1 MAKYET
7 IARLGWPLLI
17 TLSVIPILMWVLMMP
32 LDERFGNVY
41 TTLGSLG
48 KVVGIAAVVSY
59 SFNLILTTRLGFLES
74 LFGGLN
80 KMFIAHHVIGGLALC
95 FALAHSL
102 FLTLRLTTVSFK
114 DAALLG
120 IPGTTNLAT
129 TFGVIGLWGLVILMI
144 LTFYVRLPY
153 AIWLLT
159 HKFLGLVFLFIA
171 LHIILISSDTSHN
184 LALKL
189 YLLALIGVAMVSFV
203 YRTLLPRFFSRRYKY
218 RIDSVRAAA
227 PGVIRITMSP
237 LAKRLDFTSG
247 QFIFISFRTPGFSR
261 EWHPFSISSNS
272 QSDGLSITVKNL
284 GQYTSTLT
292 KIASGLL
299 GQEVMLEGAYGKF
312 YFRNFHSKRQVWVAG
327 GIGVTPFLSMI
338 PDITPDC
345 KVDLYYSVKTEAE
358 VIDLAILLEW
368 AEASQG
374 AFRVIFFVTDRDGF
388 LTAERIKQISGGL
401 DNTEL
406 LLCGPPPMMRA
417 LKGQLKVL
425 GIENKLIHSEEFALT

>member
-1 MAKYET
+1 MTKYET
-7 IARLGWPLLI
+7 ISRLGWPLLI
-17 TLSVIPILMWVLMMP
+17 ILSAIPIGMWVFMIP
-32 LDERFGNVY
+32 LDVRFGTVY
-41 TTLGSLG
+41 SALGSLG
-48 KVVGIAAVVSY
+48 KLVGIAAVVCY

-114 DAALLG
+114 DAALLN
-120 IPGTTNLAT
+120 IPGTTDLST
-129 TFGVIGLWGLVILMI
+129 TFGVIGLWGLIVLMV
-144 LTFYVRLPY
+144 LTLYIRLPY
-153 AIWLLT
+153 ATWLAT

-171 LHIILISSDTSHN
+171 LHVILVSSDTSN
-184 LALKL
+184 NIALKV
-189 YLLALIGVAMVSFV
+189 YLLLLIGLAMASFV

-218 RIDSVRAAA
+218 RIDTVQTVAS
-227 PGVIRITMSP
+227 GVIRITMSP
-237 LAKRLDFTSG
+237 LTKRLDFTSG
-247 QFIFISFRTPGFSR
+247 QFIFISFLTAGFSH

-272 QSDGLSITVKNL
+272 KSEGLSITVKNL

-292 KIASGLL
+292 KIAPGLV

-312 YFRNFHSKRQVWVAG
+312 YFRNFHAKRQVWVAG

-338 PDITPDC
+338 PDITPDH

-358 VIDLAILLEW
+358 VIDLAVLLEQ
-368 AEASQG
+368 AAASQD

-388 LTAERIKQISGGL
+388 LTAERIQQISGGFA
-401 DNTEL
+401 NTEV

-417 LKGQLKVL
+417 LKGQFKTL
-425 GIENKLIHSEEFALT
+425 GVENKLLHSEEFALT